1 MPLSVDLYTYYHTTS
16 LALLAFYSIH
26 HSMCDMYL
34 YKRNLFFC
42 PFLVLDCYRRERVG
56 FKHFF
61 TALRETVSVAD
72 VAACNAACQKASYCL
87 SFSYR

>member
-1 MPLSVDLYTYYHTTS
+1 
-16 LALLAFYSIH
+16 
-26 HSMCDMYL
+26 MCDMYL

-42 PFLVLDCYRRERVG
+42 PFLVSDCYRRERVG

>member
-1 MPLSVDLYTYYHTTS
+1 MIIKEI
-16 LALLAFYSIH
+16 F
-26 HSMCDMYL
+26 
-34 YKRNLFFC
+34 
-42 PFLVLDCYRRERVG
+42 PFLYPFLSLFSECYRRERVG

-61 TALRETVSVAD
+61 TSMRETVSVAD